1 MRSDTYQTLYT
12 GNSSPKFLQ
21 LFCQFNREVLILH
34 SDCAS
39 LDAQS
44 WSISLS
50 IMEEQSSRNL
60 STPFRKLED
69 YLKSNGLRVTS
80 ERFAILE
87 KALELKA
94 HFGSG
99 DLVRAFRSGD
109 YPISRATIFNTLGIL
124 CDSGILRRHQFMPNN
139 TRYEVAEGNH
149 LHLVCSNCGKIIEAE
164 SPVLSH
170 NLFSSVAPGFSPT
183 YFSATV
189 YGLCADC
196 SRKENDTKH
205 HKTNKS

>member
-1 MRSDTYQTLYT
+1 
-12 GNSSPKFLQ
+12 
-21 LFCQFNREVLILH
+21 
-34 SDCAS
+34 
-39 LDAQS
+39 
-44 WSISLS
+44 
-50 IMEEQSSRNL
+50 MEEQSNRDL
-60 STPFRKLED
+60 SAPARKLEE
-69 YLKSNGLRVTS
+69 YLKSHGLRLTS

-124 CDSGILRRHQFMPNN
+124 CDSGILRRHQFMPNH

-149 LHLVCSNCGKIIEAE
+149 LHFVCSGCGKIIEAE
-164 SPVLSH
+164 SPILSQ
-170 NLFSSVAPGFSPT
+170 NLFRTVAPGFSPS

-196 SRKENDTKH
+196 SG
-205 HKTNKS
+205 KSLTDSDRSSEKSKKS